1 MFCDYH
7 VHTEFSDDSTYKME
21 DVIKD
26 AIQLGMREICITD
39 HVDYGVKIDVD
50 QPNEGNKEFNV
61 DYYRYFSELKRLK
74 EKYRHQIVIKEGLE
88 FGVQSHTIDQ
98 FNKLYNNFHLDFVIL
113 SIHQVDNKEFWTREF
128 QNQSTQE
135 EYYTAYFNEMYNVVQ
150 NFQNYSVLGHMDMLK
165 RYDEKNGYDVFNQHK
180 EMITQILKCVIEN
193 GKGIELNTSSIK
205 YQLDDLMPS
214 TDILKL
220 YLELGGKIITIGS
233 DSHRKEDLG
242 SHIKELRKVLKDIGY
257 TEFTTFYNMKPIFYN
272 I

>member
-1 MFCDYH
+1 M
-7 VHTEFSDDSTYKME
+7 T
-21 DVIKD
+21 
-26 AIQLGMREICITD
+26 
-39 HVDYGVKIDVD
+39 
-50 QPNEGNKEFNV
+50 
-61 DYYRYFSELKRLK
+61 
-74 EKYRHQIVIKEGLE
+74 
-88 FGVQSHTIDQ
+88 GVQTCA
-98 FNKLYNNFHLDFVIL
+98 LPIL
-113 SIHQVDNKEFWTREF
+113 
-128 QNQSTQE
+128 
-135 EYYTAYFNEMYNVVQ
+135 
-150 NFQNYSVLGHMDMLK
+150 
-165 RYDEKNGYDVFNQHK
+165 
-180 EMITQILKCVIEN
+180 ITQILKCVIEN